1 MVRSLDAI
9 PQLERVIA
17 WFPRAFNA
25 HAVIIA
31 RNAKKPRWDWQA
43 EGREVVQ
50 KWARRVVAAVSDVVQ
65 ETEAA
70 VRDT

>member
-1 MVRSLDAI
+1 MVRSLDSI

-31 RNAKKPRWDWQA
+31 RHGKKPRWDWQA

-50 KWARRVVAAVSDVVQ
+50 KWARRVVASVADVV
-65 ETEAA
+65 EEAEEA
-70 VRDT
+70 VRGT